1 MKSKLVRRTGFSL
14 AGILTVLSALWW
26 LWGNSTPYYLE
37 AVGDL
42 VRRHAADRSPE
53 LLRSSRRK
61 TSKRLR
67 KTPATWACSSRK
79 WNGRSDRSTRTS
91 NGSSPP
97 RRPTRRRSPRL
108 AEQLR
113 SVKPEER
120 VVINHKTFTRE
131 DIENDAT
138 VVLDRCR
145 ARKTQIEELRTYR
158 TEEVAARDDVRGDL
172 RERCDRIRR
181 AVIGQ
186 NHIRQLLE
194 QERFVRSWSA
204 LCGPQTADHIGQAE
218 EKQANLLAEL
228 TAKKAIS
235 GLTPSS
241 ATPVVD
247 ALGAQ
252 YKPDVEA
259 EIAKALHGKMPSEK

>member
-53 LLRSSRRK
+53 LRALFAEKDLQAAAKDASDVGVLVAQVERQIRSIDQDIE
-61 TSKRLR
+61 RLVAAQ
-67 KTPATWACSSRK
+67 KADEATLA
-79 WNGRSDRSTRTS
+79 
-91 NGSSPP
+91 
-97 RRPTRRRSPRL
+97 RL

-172 RERCDRIRR
+172 RD
-181 AVIGQ
+181 AVIA
-186 NHIRQLLE
+186 
-194 QERFVRSWSA
+194 S
-204 LCGPQTADHIGQAE
+204 
-218 EKQANLLAEL
+218 
-228 TAKKAIS
+228 
-235 GLTPSS
+235 
-241 ATPVVD
+241 
-247 ALGAQ
+247 
-252 YKPDVEA
+252 VE
-259 EIAKALHGKMPSEK
+259 P